1 MRKVILFLM
10 ISAGLITT
18 LCFAEIGTST
28 SISTDLMQSIEDT
41 NKSMSS
47 NISLNDAAASSA
59 DAKELTA
66 MFAQVETYFSQKGD
80 APDAVELAQKSKNL
94 TIEITSAVAVKD
106 FEKAT
111 NAATSVSR
119 NCRTCHTF
127 YKKE

>member
-1 MRKVILFLM
+1 MRKVILFSI

-18 LCFAEIGTST
+18 ICFADIGLD
-28 SISTDLMQSIEDT
+28 TDLMQSIDDT

-47 NISLNDAAASSA
+47 NISLNDVAASTS

-66 MFAQVETYFSQKGD
+66 MFDQVEAFFVQKGN
-80 APDAVELAQKSKNL
+80 APDAVELAQKSKDL
-94 TIEITSAVAVKD
+94 TIAIASEVAAKD
-106 FEKAT
+106 FDKAT
-111 NAATSVSR
+111 NDATSLSR

>member
-1 MRKVILFLM
+1 MRKVLLFLW
-10 ISAGLITT
+10 ISVALITSI
-18 LCFAEIGTST
+18 CSADIGL
-28 SISTDLMQSIEDT
+28 STDLMQSIEDT

-47 NISLNDAAASSA
+47 NISLHDAAASTA

-66 MFAQVETYFSQKGD
+66 MFAEVETFFIQKGD
-80 APDAVELAQKSKNL
+80 APDAVELAQKSKSL
-94 TIEITSAVAVKD
+94 TLEIASDIAAKEYD
-106 FEKAT
+106 KAT